1 MAKKTAKKAVKKT
14 VKKAAKKPAKKIVQA
29 TRSPLDRARKIC
41 LSLPEAHEVEAW
53 GAPTFRVKNKL
64 FAMYASPG
72 SHHTNGRPALW
83 LKSAPVNQD
92 LLCHADGDRFFF
104 PPYVGSSGWV
114 GVYIDKKPD
123 WKMLEDIIR
132 DAYCLTA
139 PKKLLISSGF

>member
-1 MAKKTAKKAVKKT
+1 MAAKT
-14 VKKAAKKPAKKIVQA
+14 VKAKRSVKVS
-29 TRSPLDRARKIC
+29 RSPLDRARKIC

-64 FAMYASPG
+64 FAMYAAPD
-72 SHHTNGRPALW
+72 SHHTKGRPALW
-83 LKSAPVNQD
+83 LKSTPVNQD
-92 LLCHADGDRFFF
+92 LLCHADGERFFF

-139 PKKLLISSGF
+139 PKKLLVSLGF